1 MTDEERTEQR
11 KALLADCK
19 KYNHI
24 DYEDDEDIIELMI
37 DVSIEEMV
45 ELIPNFDA
53 DNLSKRQRLLLL
65 ISVKDLYDN
74 REMYGKDR
82 KTMQTAVSSM
92 LLKEIYGGRA

>member
-1 MTDEERTEQR
+1 MTDEERAEQR
-11 KALLADCK
+11 KKLLADCK

-53 DNLSKRQRLLLL
+53 DNLSKRQHLL
-65 ISVKDLYDN
+65 ILIFVKDLYDKI
-74 REMYGKDR
+74 YLPSSSLSLSR
-82 KTMQTAVSSM
+82 K
-92 LLKEIYGGRA
+92 L

>member
-1 MTDEERTEQR
+1 MTDEERAKQR
-11 KALLADCK
+11 KKLLADCK

-24 DYEDDEDIIELMI
+24 DYEDDEDIIGLMI

-53 DNLSKRQRLLLL
+53 DNLSKRQHLLLL

>member
-53 DNLSKRQRLLLL
+53 DNLSF
-65 ISVKDLYDN
+65 INYILYIVFYN
-74 REMYGKDR
+74 FIIPQNGCLS
-82 KTMQTAVSSM
+82 T
-92 LLKEIYGGRA
+92 L